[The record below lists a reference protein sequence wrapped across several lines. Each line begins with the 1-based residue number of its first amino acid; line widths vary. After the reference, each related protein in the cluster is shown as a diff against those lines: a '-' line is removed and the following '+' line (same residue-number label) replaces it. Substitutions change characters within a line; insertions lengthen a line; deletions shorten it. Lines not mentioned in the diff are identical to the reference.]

1 MKKILQ
7 LLSVMVLSAMLFVGC
22 ATAPS
27 GQNANAEHA
36 FIQMAAATGTQLALT
51 PPTGKPEYAL
61 YFVGAEQA
69 LSTIATGTNQVSVTT
84 IEAALNAAG
93 VTNPIVAGAIQN
105 AITLGDA
112 LISDNAGTN
121 QVAQIEAAKA
131 VAGDVAIGIK
141 QGLALTGR
149 QTLKKK

>member
-27 GQNANAEHA
+27 GQNGAAQHA
-36 FIQMAAATGTQLALT
+36 LIQMAAATGTQLALT

-61 YFVGAEQA
+61 YFIGAEQA
-69 LSTIATGTNQVSVTT
+69 LSTLATGTNSVSITT
-84 IEAALNAAG
+84 VEAALGASG
-93 VTNPIVAGAIQN
+93 VTNPIVAGAIVN
-105 AITLGDA
+105 AISLGDQ
-112 LISDNAGTN
+112 LIVSNAGTN
-121 QVAQIEAAKA
+121 QVAQIESAKS
-131 VAGDVAIGIK
+131 VANDVAIGIK
-141 QGLALTGR
+141 QGLTFAGY